1 MMPYTT
7 KILIIGFDTWR
18 THRTGPGPQ
27 ISYVRWKGRY
37 NGMTV
42 QWRWSGRRS
51 KSGWARSFFSMKL
64 GDLNIFHHRGW
75 DENQFFLRLTM
86 WRCLGTSALSF
97 ARRNFPISSVLGIV
111 GPISPVAR
119 HCRQHYQSEAVVHFF
134 QGELPYQII
143 D

>member
-75 DENQFFLRLTM
+75 DENQFFFETYHGEVS
-86 WRCLGTSALSF
+86 W
-97 ARRNFPISSVLGIV
+97 NFSSIF
-111 GPISPVAR
+111 
-119 HCRQHYQSEAVVHFF
+119 C
-134 QGELPYQII
+134 
-143 D
+143 